1 MPEMTFQAI
10 PAFAGS
16 SDGYLASSSGY
27 AVLDGL
33 YELHDTI
40 GTGGF
45 AKVKLATHIVTGD
58 KVAIKIM
65 EKKQLG
71 EDLPR
76 IRLEIAAMKILRHQN
91 ICKLLQ
97 VIETETKIFM
107 VLEYCPGGELFD
119 YIVDRDRLCERE
131 SRAFFRQIAAGVAY
145 IHESGYAHRDLKPEN
160 ILIDEDNQ
168 LKLIDFGLCANPKG
182 GMTSVLE
189 TCCGSPAYAAPE
201 LVTGQNYLGSEAD
214 VWSMGVL
221 LYALLCGFLPFDDEN
236 IGALYR
242 KIQEGKYE
250 KPIWLSAGSLGMLNK
265 MLQVDAKRRITL
277 KELLTDPWMM
287 EGYEGRPV
295 KWQSKYHSTD
305 LEVDVIN
312 ELAAFKLQSPNS
324 IADRV
329 RRWDYDYITAT
340 YFLLMERKQR
350 GFSIRLTPSTS
361 PVIGVDSTHQRITPK
376 RMLFSEQAIN
386 GGQQQNGGSV
396 GSPKTKPSNGGG
408 TPVSLAD
415 SPRAL
420 ANSLEGGLDDVDL
433 LKIGNSPNPS
443 KQTPKIPATDFD
455 RAVKSRA
462 SERYPVPNKKR
473 TDSTNVPEDKENY
486 KPAVAPAA
494 KKSVAT
500 NNKVEKTAA
509 HTAAAPHTPVKNGG
523 VHHTNS
529 PLSPSRSMDSGLNT
543 PQLIAAATASGAK
556 GKQPPPAND
565 WVFATPEKPISKS
578 NSIHSNRKVLG
589 SIERGLDKMKN
600 MLTPRKGGG
609 GRHGSSDGFSN
620 GGITCGP
627 AVVTGKALCNVS
639 TTSQQNPDNV
649 LNELTRALVAKG
661 IPCQQKGYIL
671 RGKIKDSSGYAKL
684 SFELE
689 VCRIPNLNVIGIR
702 RKRLKGDAW
711 CYKKVCEEVLRLAA
725 CT

>member
-1 MPEMTFQAI
+1 MPESYQAV

-16 SDGYLASSSGY
+16 SDGYLATSSGY
-27 AVLDGL
+27 SVLDGL

-45 AKVKLATHIVTGD
+45 AKVKLATHVVTGD
-58 KVAIKIM
+58 KVAVKIM

-76 IRLEIAAMKILRHQN
+76 IRLEIAAMKVLRHQN

-182 GMTSVLE
+182 GMTAVLE

-236 IGALYR
+236 ISALYR

-250 KPIWLSAGSLGMLNK
+250 KPIWLSAGSLCMLNK

-287 EGYEGRPV
+287 EGYEQPV

-305 LEVDVIN
+305 LDVEVVN
-312 ELAAFKLQSPNS
+312 ELAAYKLQSPNS

-329 RRWDYDYITAT
+329 RRWDYDYTTAT
-340 YFLLMERKQR
+340 YFLLLERKQR
-350 GFSIRLTPSTS
+350 GMSIRLTPVTS
-361 PVIGVDSTHQRITPK
+361 PVMPVDSQRITPK
-376 RMLFSEQAIN
+376 RMLFSESGSN
-386 GGQQQNGGSV
+386 SSTQNAA
-396 GSPKTKPSNGGG
+396 SPKSKAAATSGGG
-408 TPVSLAD
+408 NTPLAD

-433 LKIGNSPNPS
+433 LKIGNSPSAAAKP
-443 KQTPKIPATDFD
+443 PKLVQPTEFD
-455 RAVKSRA
+455 RSVKSRA

-473 TDSTNVPEDKENY
+473 ADTAVAEDKENS
-486 KPAVAPAA
+486 KPPVVVAVSH
-494 KKSVAT
+494 KKP
-500 NNKVEKTAA
+500 EKPKT
-509 HTAAAPHTPVKNGG
+509 PHTPVKGEVN
-523 VHHTNS
+523 HANS
-529 PLSPSRSMDSGLNT
+529 PLSPSRSMDSGLNNT
-543 PQLIAAATASGAK
+543 K
-556 GKQPPPAND
+556 KAND
-565 WVFATPEKPISKS
+565 WVFATPEKPISKAS
-578 NSIHSNRKVLG
+578 SIHSNRKVLG

-600 MLTPRKGGG
+600 MLTPRKG
-609 GRHGSSDGFSN
+609 RSDGLQ
-620 GGITCGP
+620 TPYGP

-671 RGKIKDSSGYAKL
+671 RGKIKDSSGFAKL